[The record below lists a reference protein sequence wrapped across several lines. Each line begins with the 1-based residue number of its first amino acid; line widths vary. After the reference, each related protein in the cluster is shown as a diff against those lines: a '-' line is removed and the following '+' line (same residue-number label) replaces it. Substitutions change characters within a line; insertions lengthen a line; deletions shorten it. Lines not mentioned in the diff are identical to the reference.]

1 MGRFWVVSPQTGRGV
16 EDESV
21 IFEAREYLHEFSLP
35 EFIRSEDYLPA
46 EYLYMSP
53 DEERLPCGGY
63 RCSDLQSTQV
73 KPGPGSHRGGILRHL
88 IEEKPFLM
96 RKTNRIMPWILP
108 ILALYAEIIVHYS
121 RKGL

>member
-35 EFIRSEDYLPA
+35 EFIRSGDYLPA

-73 KPGPGSHRGGILRHL
+73 KPGPGSHRGESYDILL
-88 IEEKPFLM
+88 KKNLF
-96 RKTNRIMPWILP
+96 
-108 ILALYAEIIVHYS
+108 
-121 RKGL
+121 